1 MTASEVEELFA
12 RTLLGDYEADDA
24 WDAIAELRSN
34 GSREIFEY
42 AAAWCL
48 SNDPLRRARGVA
60 ILCQLRRALPD
71 ELQLQPP
78 WPEPEWMF
86 RVESYSLIAKVLES
100 EQDPMV
106 LDSAI
111 HALGH
116 LHNAAAIPLILSYQ
130 NHPVENIRFAVAYA
144 LGCFP
149 DDPQSIRGML
159 KLTSDTDADVRDWA
173 VFGLGV
179 QGDADS
185 PEIRDALLRCLDDA
199 DVDVREEAA
208 IGLGKRQDQR
218 LIPKLRTMLDEP
230 AFKVRV
236 AEAAAALLG
245 MDKDPPEWTADD
257 YKAALI
263 NRFQIPA

>member
-1 MTASEVEELFA
+1 MNGSEIEALFTRA
-12 RTLLGDYEADDA
+12 LLGGYESEDA
-24 WDAIAELRSN
+24 WMAIAALRQN

-42 AAAWCL
+42 AAAWCVSDDSL
-48 SNDPLRRARGVA
+48 KRARTA
-60 ILCQLRRALPD
+60 DILCQLRRALPD
-71 ELQLQPP
+71 ELKARNP
-78 WPEPEWMF
+78 WPNPEWMF
-86 RVESYSLIAKVLES
+86 RDESYALITKMLEN

-116 LHNAAAIPLILSYQ
+116 LYNPAAIPLILTYQ
-130 NHPVENIRFAVAYA
+130 NHPDENIRLAVAQA

-149 DDPQSIRGML
+149 DDPQSVCGLL
-159 KLTSDTDADVRDWA
+159 KLTSDPDADVRDWA

-199 DVDVREEAA
+199 NVDVREEAT
-208 IGLGKRQDQR
+208 IGLGKRQDER
-218 LIPKLRTMLDEP
+218 LIPRLRKMLLEP
-230 AFKVRV
+230 VFKKRV

-245 MDKDPPEWTADD
+245 MDHDPPEWTEED
-257 YKAALI
+257 YTAALLDKFP
-263 NRFQIPA
+263 NSD